1 MKNEDK
7 QALIEHAK
15 SWIAYAEAA
24 RDEIPFG
31 FDDDTEKELSLIKIA
46 LAALTAEP
54 VLYALRFKNHHGQ
67 PDKLINENCLFRSRE
82 KASQYGKG
90 GNYVTQNDGR
100 IEWVRNPSLDPE
112 VVPLFTAGY
121 QVEGE

>member
-1 MKNEDK
+1 MSEEEK

-15 SWIAYAEAA
+15 SWIADAEAA
-24 RDEIPFG
+24 RDDIPFG
-31 FDDDTEKELSLIKIA
+31 FDEDTEMELSLIKIA
-46 LAALTAEP
+46 LAALTAHP

-67 PDKLINENCLFRSRE
+67 PEQLINENCLFRSRE

-90 GNYVTQNDGR
+90 GNYVTQANGK
-100 IEWVRNPSLDPE
+100 IERVPNPSLDPE

-121 QVEGE
+121 EVQE